1 MFILGLTTLLAV
13 ANGPGGSD
21 VALRLTTSTFPPN
34 VTAISPTSGPTGG
47 GTTVTIAGSH
57 FVGVTAVMFG
67 NVRALAYT
75 VHSATLLSATAPPE
89 AAGDAIVRIITVDGS
104 SSATPSCCNQ
114 YNYSNPAIT
123 AMSPTFGPTGGGT
136 TVTITGSNFLSVT
149 AVMFGNVPA
158 GWYNVISPTT
168 LLVNTP
174 PETAG
179 DAIVR
184 IITVDGSSSAIP
196 GCCNQYNYVIQAP
209 VNITRPA
216 ILGPTVVGS
225 MLWVTTGTWAGSPT
239 PTFSYQWLVC
249 GSTGLHCQAMK
260 GATTMSFTPG
270 RAYVGHTLEVTVVAT
285 NPVGRASA
293 TSALTT
299 RVTL

>member
-1 MFILGLTTLLAV
+1 M
-13 ANGPGGSD
+13 
-21 VALRLTTSTFPPN
+21 
-34 VTAISPTSGPTGG
+34 
-47 GTTVTIAGSH
+47 
-57 FVGVTAVMFG
+57 
-67 NVRALAYT
+67 
-75 VHSATLLSATAPPE
+75 
-89 AAGDAIVRIITVDGS
+89 
-104 SSATPSCCNQ
+104 
-114 YNYSNPAIT
+114 
-123 AMSPTFGPTGGGT
+123 
-136 TVTITGSNFLSVT
+136 
-149 AVMFGNVPA
+149 
-158 GWYNVISPTT
+158 
-168 LLVNTP
+168 
-174 PETAG
+174 
-179 DAIVR
+179 
-184 IITVDGSSSAIP
+184 
-196 GCCNQYNYVIQAP
+196 
-209 VNITRPA
+209 NITRPA